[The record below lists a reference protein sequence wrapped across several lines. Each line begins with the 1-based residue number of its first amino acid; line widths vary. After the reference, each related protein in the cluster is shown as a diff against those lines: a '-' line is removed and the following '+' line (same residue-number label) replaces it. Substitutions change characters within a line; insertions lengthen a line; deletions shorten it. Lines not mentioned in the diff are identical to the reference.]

1 MRQVFDRLDPP
12 PGGLAR
18 LNTRLDSAPRD
29 WIQSG
34 GRWAFAAAL
43 AAVSV
48 LLWSNRGGPEDG
60 SELVFAMDSRPA
72 LMRLGVLD
80 LPASAVSVAPDRR
93 DFQALLEIPTTG
105 EGVMLFLF
113 DGVPESSSAVGPE
126 EGPRLSR

>member
-1 MRQVFDRLDPP
+1 MK
-12 PGGLAR
+12 PGHGRPGQETGSCDAR
-18 LNTRLDSAPRD
+18 ERVQRGA
-29 WIQSG
+29 
-34 GRWAFAAAL
+34 RWAFAVVL
-43 AAVSV
+43 AVVSV

-60 SELVFAMDSRPA
+60 SELVFAMDSRPV

-93 DFQALLEIPTTG
+93 DFQALLEIPTAG